1 MLKVTTYNTKI
12 QYTPTNVIKIQSLML
27 LFSGRTDCKGSYLV
41 RIIITEN
48 QIRIFLIIKVRYFVR
63 YWISKHSQFLWPNF
77 DFLWHKIS
85 VTNKCNWP
93 RKVDLKLRIVRFYSV
108 RIVRYPFHSLILAV
122 LSWINFVTWRQT
134 FKIKCKQ
141 CQNWNYIL
149 VYSKKNLSHKF

>member
-1 MLKVTTYNTKI
+1 MSDI
-12 QYTPTNVIKIQSLML
+12 
-27 LFSGRTDCKGSYLV
+27 GYLN
-41 RIIITEN
+41 I
-48 QIRIFLIIKVRYFVR
+48 
-63 YWISKHSQFLWPNF
+63 HNF
-77 DFLWHKIS
+77 DFFLAFKQKIS

-93 RKVDLKLRIVRFYSV
+93 RKVDLKLRIVRFCSV

-149 VYSKKNLSHKF
+149 VYSKKKLITQILKKRRKFWICLHNNKLFWYHFLCVLHKQHFFREIVRL